1 MGLVVWLTISNE
13 VLGGL
18 MGEKFRISA
27 VMVTRVIFTAHATL
41 DGLLGALLFDEVQE
55 VDAAHAAIPLRATDG
70 LFHASAARLLGVT
83 MAQKIGFVA
92 GLRASHDIAVDQI
105 ERNKHG
111 EPHKALGLARRSD
124 FGNVANAYT
133 AHAATVIEWT
143 AEGDGGRVIEL
154 LQGVHA
160 IGKRRN
166 AGFGEVL
173 NWHIEKG
180 EDDGV
185 VGIDGLV
192 LRPIPVEFLGPGHAD
207 VVADAAWRPAYWNPR
222 HRAACYVP
230 SERIEF
236 AATEQA
242 APA

>member
-1 MGLVVWLTISNE
+1 
-13 VLGGL
+13 
-18 MGEKFRISA
+18 MGERFRISA
-27 VMVTRVIFTAHATL
+27 VMVTPVIFTSHATL
-41 DGLLGALLFDEVQE
+41 DGLLGALLFDELQD
-55 VDAAHAAIPLRATDG
+55 VDAAHAVIPLRSTDG

-83 MAQKIGFVA
+83 AAHKIGFVA
-92 GLRASHDIAVDQI
+92 GLRASHDIAADQI

-111 EPHKALGLARRSD
+111 EPHKVLGLARRSD

-133 AHAATVIEWT
+133 AHAAAVIEWT
-143 AEGDGGRVIEL
+143 AEGDGDRVIEL

-173 NWHIEKG
+173 NWHIEQAD
-180 EDDGV
+180 DDGV
-185 VGIDGLV
+185 VGVDSRV
-192 LRPIPVEFLGPGHAD
+192 LRPIPVETLGPGHSD

-230 SERIEF
+230 RERIEF
-236 AATEQA
+236 AVKEQA